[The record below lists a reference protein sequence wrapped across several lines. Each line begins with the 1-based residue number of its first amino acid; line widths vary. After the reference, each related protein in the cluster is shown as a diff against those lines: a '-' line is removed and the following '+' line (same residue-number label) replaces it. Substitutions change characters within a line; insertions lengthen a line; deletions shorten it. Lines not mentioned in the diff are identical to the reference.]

1 MDKAL
6 KKHLRKIVDMYI
18 GDEQRHFMEAP
29 CKKHIYAS
37 LKKVDE
43 FLVGDKKETEKSVIK

>member
-43 FLVGDKKETEKSVIK
+43 FLVGDKKKPKNQL